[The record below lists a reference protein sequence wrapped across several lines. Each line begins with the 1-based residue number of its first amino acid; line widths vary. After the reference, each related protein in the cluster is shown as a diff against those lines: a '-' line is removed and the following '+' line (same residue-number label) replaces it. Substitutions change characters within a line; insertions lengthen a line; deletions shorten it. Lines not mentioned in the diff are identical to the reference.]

1 MISSQKTVHG
11 LTTGSSSFSASATRR
26 RRILS
31 SSQQQRTFHKTSSQ
45 YQKRAGSEHLSSLAS
60 QAYHYAANPSYMHM
74 ASSGSSESKDERS
87 SPEHNVFSTSTAS
100 ERQQDDDDTHYLTN
114 KGQIEGVWI
123 FFRHGDRSPSRP
135 LVPEHHQ
142 QEEAE
147 WWRHRLPKPD
157 VWTTF
162 HSFSQPFP
170 PDIHDISATSHFLDS
185 KRAPFGFLTHT
196 GIQQTR
202 ENGLRLFSRY
212 NNHGYHK
219 QTCQDYKC
227 AQDFLDVWNVQ
238 AYSTNYIRTVMSVQ
252 SFLDGLLGT
261 NCYRRLQEDTEND
274 PTYEPTEQSMA
285 DMRVPS
291 HSSTQD
297 LSKKDALV
305 NIQVRGRHQDT
316 LNAFDR
322 NPELMADLVAEVI
335 SSPEFQQRDG
345 AAAPLAAR
353 LANILPGLGRKKKN
367 TTGFNAAPSGKC
379 KYVILL

>member
-1 MISSQKTVHG
+1 
-11 LTTGSSSFSASATRR
+11 
-26 RRILS
+26 
-31 SSQQQRTFHKTSSQ
+31 
-45 YQKRAGSEHLSSLAS
+45 
-60 QAYHYAANPSYMHM
+60 
-74 ASSGSSESKDERS
+74 
-87 SPEHNVFSTSTAS
+87 
-100 ERQQDDDDTHYLTN
+100 
-114 KGQIEGVWI
+114 
-123 FFRHGDRSPSRP
+123 
-135 LVPEHHQ
+135 
-142 QEEAE
+142 
-147 WWRHRLPKPD
+147 
-157 VWTTF
+157 
-162 HSFSQPFP
+162 
-170 PDIHDISATSHFLDS
+170 
-185 KRAPFGFLTHT
+185 
-196 GIQQTR
+196 
-202 ENGLRLFSRY
+202 
-212 NNHGYHK
+212 
-219 QTCQDYKC
+219 
-227 AQDFLDVWNVQ
+227 
-238 AYSTNYIRTVMSVQ
+238 MSVQ